1 MTVKKKSRAS
11 LYAGLRDNCRTR
23 TPLFRLSGLPG
34 HKVVF
39 SLTTIGFPL
48 LSTRAILGPMIFLP
62 KPRGFWDYALFALV
76 MSGALLFLF
85 WLDASDGVRWADATL
100 AFAAAVLCV
109 LAIVLSR
116 RGEKAKWIA
125 QPTWYAYLLVF
136 SVTFGLTFGAIYGD
150 AYLLHRREITSSRLR
165 HDMFLAVGSTA
176 VTLWSL
182 RRRPPARRQSL

>member
-1 MTVKKKSRAS
+1 MVLHRPSEP
-11 LYAGLRDNCRTR
+11 TR
-23 TPLFRLSGLPG
+23 FTR

-39 SLTTIGFPL
+39 SPTNIGFPL

-62 KPRGFWDYALFALV
+62 KPRGFWDYALFALAI
-76 MSGALLFLF
+76 SGALLFLF

-125 QPTWYAYLLVF
+125 QPTRYAHLLAVLGAC
-136 SVTFGLTFGAIYGD
+136 GLMFGAIYAD
-150 AYLLHRREITSSRLR
+150 AYLLHCRDITSSRLR
-165 HDMFLAVGSTA
+165 HDIVLAVVLT
-176 VTLWSL
+176 VTVLWSL
-182 RRRPPARRQSL
+182 RRQPPAQRQVS